1 MDPEDRVWTTAETHT
16 LLDLIQDGGFI
27 PGLVV
32 RDYSIWAV
40 FERLSVLLNRC
51 NIKVSKEQVK
61 AHWRR
66 LKGNFWKRKRMVD
79 DGQAP
84 ALTGDFPFYEE
95 MEQLLTSQKPAKVRK
110 READSSG
117 LEAPS
122 MLDSEGLVLSTSS
135 REEAV
140 EEVQNGAR
148 PNVSGEVPGRG
159 LHSPP
164 NLQWCV
170 HTLNTTIQNL
180 QDFSQRLQDSVQ
192 DVLRLMEQ
200 VNHMSS
206 F

>member
-1 MDPEDRVWTTAETHT
+1 MLGHRIWEFTVAVLFLLPEWKPIQISQAGSEDLPIGLFLPYS
-16 LLDLIQDGGFI
+16 LLF
-27 PGLVV
+27 
-32 RDYSIWAV
+32 
-40 FERLSVLLNRC
+40 
-51 NIKVSKEQVK
+51 
-61 AHWRR
+61 
-66 LKGNFWKRKRMVD
+66 
-79 DGQAP
+79 
-84 ALTGDFPFYEE
+84 
-95 MEQLLTSQKPAKVRK
+95 
-110 READSSG
+110 G